1 MINYLYFI
9 ILESKS
15 SDKKMKK
22 KTVLFS
28 ALFALFFLFTNAQ
41 SKLFGKVTD
50 SKQEPVEG
58 VLIYLDSINSGMK
71 TNKRG
76 YFEVMVPD
84 GVKEINVYS
93 NIYGLLSTPYNGESI
108 LNFMFLNPETPKVV
122 EEESDSG
129 YGKISNK
136 DLGYSVGKV
145 DVEAQ
150 PEEAI
155 GYNTI
160 YDFIRARVAGVRVT
174 DTNRIIIRGRN
185 SVNSSSD
192 PLFVVDG
199 TIVVDI
205 SFINPMDVKEIT
217 VLKDAAAAIY
227 GSRGANGVIKITLK
241 K

>member
-9 ILESKS
+9 NLDSESR
-15 SDKKMKK
+15 DQKMKK
-22 KTVLFS
+22 KITL
-28 ALFALFFLFTNAQ
+28 LFTFFVLVFSISNGQ
-41 SKLFGKVTD
+41 TKLLGKVSD
-50 SKQEPVEG
+50 SKQEAVEG
-58 VLIYLDSINSGMK
+58 ALIYLDSINSGMK
-71 TNKRG
+71 TNNRG

-93 NIYGLLSTPYNGESI
+93 SVYGLLSTPYNGESI
-108 LNFMFLNPETPKVV
+108 LNFMFLNAETPKF
-122 EEESDSG
+122 ESSESDSG
-129 YGKISNK
+129 YGKVSNK

-174 DTNRIIIRGRN
+174 DTNQIIIRGRN
-185 SVNSSSD
+185 SINSSSD

-199 TIVVDI
+199 TIVVNID
-205 SFINPMDVKEIT
+205 FINPMDVKEIT

-241 K
+241 N